1 MQESGIWVDG
11 AALVLAALHTKL
23 KVDLPNLSDDI
34 LNQALYFLK
43 KREDACARAVELFRS
58 DLCMASETKDSKTF
72 RAELLVLLFK
82 RRPEEGL
89 GLLSSFVADFDHEAQ
104 DNLLNILL
112 QNVPEKGPVECTYQ
126 PVLLKLLYARRE
138 QVPDG
143 LLPKLSL
150 EPGHIQL
157 LAPETSVALAQ
168 QLRKAKR
175 QAEGSRIAVIA
186 AQAFDSLG
194 STEKSERAF
203 TLAYDMDH
211 GNAEA
216 AEGMLNVLLGHLEKK
231 GQTEQERLLLTLLFD
246 FKRRVP
252 DHLLAC
258 LALEPR
264 EVRQLPPGASLALA
278 EQLSDL
284 KRHQEGAQLAVLAA
298 EAFEADELQEEADSA
313 YARAHGMDRLNV
325 DASNGLLSATS
336 RSCRGLAVL
345 VKEQQATIDQLR
357 KCTEHLVK
365 EVEGLRNHVQ
375 SREGRGIIWDLS
387 GEDLVEGFCKE
398 SRKINLENGSE
409 SKHVQAW
416 ICNLKFSPQP
426 PCRILPMN
434 TSFCFQAWICCRAN
448 GRGGSPTAAIF
459 LQCNESCKIDCEIS
473 ADGKTEKL
481 SIESTED
488 DEPISEP

>member
-1 MQESGIWVDG
+1 
-11 AALVLAALHTKL
+11 
-23 KVDLPNLSDDI
+23 
-34 LNQALYFLK
+34 
-43 KREDACARAVELFRS
+43 
-58 DLCMASETKDSKTF
+58 
-72 RAELLVLLFK
+72 
-82 RRPEEGL
+82 
-89 GLLSSFVADFDHEAQ
+89 
-104 DNLLNILL
+104 
-112 QNVPEKGPVECTYQ
+112 
-126 PVLLKLLYARRE
+126 
-138 QVPDG
+138 
-143 LLPKLSL
+143 
-150 EPGHIQL
+150 
-157 LAPETSVALAQ
+157 
-168 QLRKAKR
+168 
-175 QAEGSRIAVIA
+175 
-186 AQAFDSLG
+186 
-194 STEKSERAF
+194 
-203 TLAYDMDH
+203 MDH

-357 KCTEHLVK
+357 KCTEHLIK
-365 EVEGLRNHVQ
+365 EVKGLRNHVQ

-398 SRKINLENGSE
+398 SPKINLENGSE
-409 SKHVQAW
+409 SKHV
-416 ICNLKFSPQP
+416 
-426 PCRILPMN
+426 
-434 TSFCFQAWICCRAN
+434 QAWICCRAN

-488 DEPISEP
+488 YKTKFPFPSGLLGEKLGKISLRIKALKLEGGTVQYDY